1 MKDAKRLSREN
12 MPESGTGVEV
22 RKSICTIC
30 DPQTQCGLDLHVK
43 DGKIVKVEG
52 SKEHPYSV
60 GTLCSKGAATRQYIY
75 SEDRLKTPLKRTGP
89 RGSGK
94 FEPISWDEALDTIA
108 AKLNEIKLQNGPE
121 SVVFFSGYTKYF
133 RPYLK
138 RLAHS
143 FGSPNYLTESST
155 CHRATAM
162 AQKLTFGLPGG
173 PDLKNTRCLLV
184 WSANPF
190 YTNPGNARAILK
202 GRERG
207 MKLIVVDPRE
217 TPTTALADIHLPVR
231 PGTDGALALSM
242 ANVIIHEKLYDRDF
256 VGNHSY
262 GFEEYREYVQH
273 FTPEKGEELTGV
285 PADKIIKAARMYAST
300 KPAAIMPSASPVV
313 HHTNG
318 VQNYRAVFDL
328 IGLTGNYD
336 IIGGNFV
343 VPPSFL
349 HASGLIVTREQEF
362 IQTRPWSEM
371 APRVGADRFP
381 VWVDVLDEEAQA
393 MHLPFQIRSGEPYPL
408 KALIGFGM
416 NYRMWPDS
424 RALLQSVEKLDF
436 FVNVDIFMTDT
447 CKSADIVLP
456 ACTSVERSEL
466 RCYSMGYIIFT
477 QPAIPPLYESRSDVE
492 IIYELAGRLGLDDP
506 LFKTGYEASVDW
518 ILAPSGI
525 SVAELKKYPG
535 GIFVPNPIKPPEKKY
550 LKAGF
555 KTPSGRMEFKSKV
568 LERYAGRPGFEA
580 LPVYTP
586 PKYSKESTP
595 ELAQDYPFVLNTG
608 SRLPMFVHT
617 RTYRLSWTSS
627 LRPNHPAADIN
638 PADAARLGI
647 QQDEAVRISTP
658 KDAIVVKANL
668 TQMVQP
674 GVIHMYHGHSEAD
687 VNVLF
692 EGDYLDP
699 LSGYPGFKSALC
711 RVEKVG
717 SSTPSR

>member
-1 MKDAKRLSREN
+1 
-12 MPESGTGVEV
+12 MPASGTGVEV

-262 GFEEYREYVQH
+262 
-273 FTPEKGEELTGV
+273 L
-285 PADKIIKAARMYAST
+285 S
-300 KPAAIMPSASPVV
+300 
-313 HHTNG
+313 
-318 VQNYRAVFDL
+318 L
-328 IGLTGNYD
+328 IH
-336 IIGGNFV
+336 I
-343 VPPSFL
+343 
-349 HASGLIVTREQEF
+349 
-362 IQTRPWSEM
+362 
-371 APRVGADRFP
+371 
-381 VWVDVLDEEAQA
+381 
-393 MHLPFQIRSGEPYPL
+393 
-408 KALIGFGM
+408 
-416 NYRMWPDS
+416 
-424 RALLQSVEKLDF
+424 
-436 FVNVDIFMTDT
+436 
-447 CKSADIVLP
+447 
-456 ACTSVERSEL
+456 
-466 RCYSMGYIIFT
+466 
-477 QPAIPPLYESRSDVE
+477 
-492 IIYELAGRLGLDDP
+492 
-506 LFKTGYEASVDW
+506 
-518 ILAPSGI
+518 
-525 SVAELKKYPG
+525 
-535 GIFVPNPIKPPEKKY
+535 
-550 LKAGF
+550 
-555 KTPSGRMEFKSKV
+555 
-568 LERYAGRPGFEA
+568 
-580 LPVYTP
+580 
-586 PKYSKESTP
+586 
-595 ELAQDYPFVLNTG
+595 
-608 SRLPMFVHT
+608 
-617 RTYRLSWTSS
+617 
-627 LRPNHPAADIN
+627 
-638 PADAARLGI
+638 
-647 QQDEAVRISTP
+647 
-658 KDAIVVKANL
+658 
-668 TQMVQP
+668 
-674 GVIHMYHGHSEAD
+674 
-687 VNVLF
+687 
-692 EGDYLDP
+692 
-699 LSGYPGFKSALC
+699 
-711 RVEKVG
+711 
-717 SSTPSR
+717 

>member
-1 MKDAKRLSREN
+1 MKDIEKLSRGKI
-12 MPESGTGVEV
+12 PAPDTGIEV

-30 DPQTQCGLDLHVK
+30 DPTTQCGLDLYVK
-43 DGKIVKVEG
+43 DGKIIKVEG
-52 SKEHPYSV
+52 SKEHPYSL
-60 GTLCSKGAATRQYIY
+60 GTLCSKGAANRQYIY

-94 FEPISWDEALDTIA
+94 FKPISWDEALDTIA
-108 AKLNEIKLQNGPE
+108 SKFNEIKEQNGPE

-155 CHRATAM
+155 CHQATAM

-173 PDLKNTRCLLV
+173 PDLKNTKCLLV

-190 YTNPGNARAILK
+190 HTNPGNARAILK
-202 GRERG
+202 GKERG

-217 TPTTALADIHLPVR
+217 TPTTALADIHLQVR
-231 PGTDGALALSM
+231 PGTDGALALAM
-242 ANVIIHEKLYDRDF
+242 ANVIIHEKLHDQDF
-256 VGNHSY
+256 VANYSY
-262 GFEEYREYVQH
+262 GFEDYREYVQQ

-285 PADKIIKAARMYAST
+285 PADKILKAARMYASI

-318 VQNYRAVFDL
+318 VQNYRAVFAL
-328 IGLTGNYD
+328 AGLTGNYD
-336 IIGGNFV
+336 IAGGNFV
-343 VPPSFL
+343 VPPSFI
-349 HASGLIVTREQEF
+349 HIPGLIPTREHEF
-362 IQTRPWSEM
+362 IQCRPWSEM
-371 APRVGADRFP
+371 APRIGADRFP
-381 VWVDVLDEEAQA
+381 VWVEMIDEEAQA
-393 MHLPFQIRSGEPYPL
+393 MHLPSQIRSGEPYPL

-416 NYRMWPDS
+416 NHRMWPDS
-424 RALLQSVEKLDF
+424 NGVLESVGKLDF
-436 FVNVDIFMTDT
+436 FVNVDIFMTET
-447 CKSADIVLP
+447 CKYADIVLP

-466 RCYSMGYIIFT
+466 RCYPMGYIIFT
-477 QPAIPPLYESRSDVE
+477 QPAIPPLYDSRSDVE
-492 IIYELAGRLGLDDP
+492 IIYELAARLGLDDP
-506 LFKTGYEASVDW
+506 LLKAGYEASVDW
-518 ILAPSGI
+518 ILEPSGI
-525 SVAELKKYPG
+525 SVAELKKHPG
-535 GIFVPNPIKPPEKKY
+535 GMFVPSPMKLPEKKY
-550 LKAGF
+550 LKLGF
-555 KTPSGRMEFKSKV
+555 KTLSGRMEFKSKV
-568 LERYAGRPGFEA
+568 LEKYEGRPGFEA

-586 PKYSKESTP
+586 PKYSRESTP
-595 ELAQDYPFVLNTG
+595 ELAQEYPFILNTG
-608 SRLPMFVHT
+608 SRLPMYVHT
-617 RTYRLSWTSS
+617 RTFRLTWTNS
-627 LRPNHPAADIN
+627 LRPNHPAADIS

-647 QQDEAVRISTP
+647 KQDDAIRLSTP

-687 VNVLF
+687 VNLLF

-711 RVEKVG
+711 KVEKV
-717 SSTPSR
+717 